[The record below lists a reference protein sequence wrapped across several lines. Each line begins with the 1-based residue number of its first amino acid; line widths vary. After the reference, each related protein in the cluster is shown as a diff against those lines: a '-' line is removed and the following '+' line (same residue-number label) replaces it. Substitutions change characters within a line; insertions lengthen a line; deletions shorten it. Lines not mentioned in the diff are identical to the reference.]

1 MKAGTLLK
9 GIRRKLGTESTE
21 RYTQEIVLGTMEEV
35 INSDIL
41 TSNELDCF
49 IAPEKKLEVVDG
61 VADLPEDF
69 FGMVL
74 DIENGGAEKVEVNAI
89 DEWSEAG
96 QKAWTMRRDFAE
108 NDDKQR
114 IFLNWDCEEI
124 VLRYISF
131 FTIDSPESNIA
142 LPFVFKKAIEAL
154 TAGRVLLDDQ
164 QEYGQVVWN
173 EGMKALEKAFAFEM
187 KQQVGQGGFA
197 MKSVYDNDKFVL

>member
-1 MKAGTLLK
+1 
-9 GIRRKLGTESTE
+9 
-21 RYTQEIVLGTMEEV
+21 
-35 INSDIL
+35 
-41 TSNELDCF
+41 
-49 IAPEKKLEVVDG
+49 

-74 DIENGGAEKVEVNAI
+74 DIENGGAKKVEVNAI

-164 QEYGQVVWN
+164 QEYG
-173 EGMKALEKAFAFEM
+173 
-187 KQQVGQGGFA
+187 
-197 MKSVYDNDKFVL
+197 